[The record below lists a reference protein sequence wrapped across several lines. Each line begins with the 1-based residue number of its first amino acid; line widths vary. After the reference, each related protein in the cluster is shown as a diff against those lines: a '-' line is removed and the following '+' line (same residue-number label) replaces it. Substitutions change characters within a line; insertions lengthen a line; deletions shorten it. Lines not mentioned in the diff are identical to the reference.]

1 MNFDR
6 SRSLFDEAV
15 QYIPGGVNS
24 PVRSGKAVGTKPIF
38 VTSGKGCHITDADG
52 NNYVDYV
59 CSWGPLILGHAP
71 EAVITALKETL
82 PHGTS
87 FGIPTPLEIEMAKKI
102 VEMVPSIEK
111 VRMVNSGTEAVMSA
125 IRLARGY
132 TGRSKIVKFDGCYH
146 GHSDCLLVE
155 AGSGVATLAIPGSP
169 GVPENLVK
177 DTVSLPYNNLEA
189 VKGLV
194 KEMGKEIACIILE
207 PVAGNMGVV
216 PPADG
221 YLEGLRKVCDDYG
234 ILLIFDEV
242 MTGFRVSKGGAQELY
257 GVYPDITCL
266 GKVIG
271 GGMPVGAYGGSKEIM
286 SSIAPEG
293 NVYQAGTLSG
303 NPLAM
308 SAGLA
313 QLKVLSEPGIYE
325 KLEEK
330 SAYLEQGIMEAA
342 KKSGIDIHGNRVG
355 SMGCLFFCGSRVTD
369 FESAKKSDTEKY
381 ARFFRA
387 MLEEGI
393 YLAPSQFEAYF
404 VSTAH
409 EEKDL
414 DKTIEAARKAFKIL

>member
-1 MNFDR
+1 MNF
-6 SRSLFDEAV
+6 SKSHSLFEEAS
-15 QYIPGGVNS
+15 QFIPGGVNS

-38 VTSGKGCHITDADG
+38 VTSGKGCYITDVDG
-52 NNYVDYV
+52 NKYIDYV
-59 CSWGPLILGHAP
+59 CSWGPLILGHAN
-71 EAVITALKETL
+71 EKVIDALKETL
-82 PHGTS
+82 PQGTS
-87 FGIPTPLEIEMAKKI
+87 FGIPTPLEVEMAKKI
-102 VEMVPSIEK
+102 TEMVPSIEK

-132 TGRSKIVKFDGCYH
+132 TGRARIVKFDGCYH
-146 GHSDCLLVE
+146 GHGDCLLVE

-177 DTVSLPYNNLEA
+177 DTISLPYNNLEA
-189 VKGLV
+189 VKNLV
-194 KEMGKEIACIILE
+194 KNQGNEIACIILE

-216 PPADG
+216 PPVDG
-221 YLEGLRKVCDDYG
+221 YLEGLREICSDNG

-313 QLKVLSEPGIYE
+313 QLELLSEPGIYE

-330 SAYLEQGIMEAA
+330 SAYLEKGIMDAA
-342 KKSGIDIHGNRVG
+342 RKSGVEVYGNRVG
-355 SMGCLFFCGSRVTD
+355 SMGCVFFTGEQVKD
-369 FESAKKSDTEKY
+369 FETAKKADTEKY
-381 ARFFRA
+381 AKFFRA
-387 MLEEGI
+387 MLEEGV

-414 DKTIEAARKAFKIL
+414 DKTIEAARKAFKKL

>member
-1 MNFDR
+1 MNFDK
-6 SRSLFDEAV
+6 SNSLFNEAIR
-15 QYIPGGVNS
+15 YIPGGVNS
-24 PVRSGKAVGTKPIF
+24 PVRSGKAVGMKPIF
-38 VTSGKGCHITDADG
+38 VTFGKGCHITDVDG
-52 NNYVDYV
+52 NRYIDYV
-59 CSWGPLILGHAP
+59 GSWGPLILGHAH
-71 EAVITALKETL
+71 ESVISALSETL
-82 PHGTS
+82 PNGTS

-177 DTVSLPYNNLEA
+177 DTISLPYNNLEA
-189 VKGLV
+189 VKSVV
-194 KEMGKEIACIILE
+194 KEKGQDIACIILE

-216 PPADG
+216 PPQEG
-221 YLEGLRKVCDDYG
+221 YLEGLRNICSDNG

-308 SAGLA
+308 CAGLA

-325 KLEEK
+325 KLEQK
-330 SAYLEQGIMEAA
+330 SAYLEKGIMEAA
-342 KKSGIDIHGNRVG
+342 RKSGIEVSGNRVG
-355 SMGCLFFCGSRVTD
+355 SMGCLFFTGGPVKD
-369 FESAKKSDTEKY
+369 FETAKKADTEKY
-381 ARFFRA
+381 AKYFRA
-387 MLEEGI
+387 MLEEGV

-404 VSTAH
+404 VSAAH
-409 EEKDL
+409 EEEDL
-414 DKTIEAARKAFKIL
+414 DKTIEAAEKAFKKI

>member
-1 MNFDR
+1 MNFTR
-6 SRSLFDEAV
+6 SRSLYDEAV

-24 PVRSGKAVGTKPIF
+24 PVRSCKAVGTKPIF
-38 VTSGKGCHITDADG
+38 VTSGKGCHITDVDG
-52 NNYVDYV
+52 NSYIDYV

-71 EAVITALKETL
+71 EPVIKALKNTL
-82 PHGTS
+82 PGGTS
-87 FGIPTPLEIEMAKKI
+87 FGIPTPIEIEMAKKI

-177 DTVSLPYNNLEA
+177 DTISLPYNNLDA
-189 VKGLV
+189 VKNLAKDIGS
-194 KEMGKEIACIILE
+194 EIACIILE

-216 PPADG
+216 PPGEG
-221 YLEGLRKVCDDYG
+221 YLEGLRKICDDNG
-234 ILLIFDEV
+234 IVLIFDEV
-242 MTGFRVSKGGAQELY
+242 MTGFRVSRGGAQELY

-286 SSIAPEG
+286 SSVAPEG

-313 QLKVLSEPGIYE
+313 QLEVLSDPAIYKE
-325 KLEEK
+325 LEEK
-330 SAYLEQGIMEAA
+330 SAYLEKGIMDAA
-342 KKSGIDIHGNRVG
+342 RKSGVDIHANRVG
-355 SMGCLFFCGSRVTD
+355 SMGCVFFNNRPVTD
-369 FESAKKSDTEKY
+369 FESAKKSDTGKY
-381 ARFFRA
+381 ASFFRS
-387 MLEEGI
+387 MLEEGV

-414 DKTIEAARKAFKIL
+414 DKTIEAAARAFKML

>member
-1 MNFDR
+1 MDFNK
-6 SRSLFDEAV
+6 SHSLFEEALR
-15 QYIPGGVNS
+15 YIPGGVNS
-24 PVRSGKAVGTKPIF
+24 PVRSGKAVGTMPIF
-38 VTSGKGCHITDADG
+38 VKSGKGCHITDVDG
-52 NNYVDYV
+52 NRYVDYV

-71 EAVITALKETL
+71 DCVLDALRETL
-82 PHGTS
+82 PYGTS
-87 FGIPTPLEIEMAKKI
+87 FGIPTMLEIEMAKKI
-102 VEMVPSIEK
+102 VEMVPSVEK

-132 TGRSKIVKFDGCYH
+132 TGRSKVIKFDGCYH

-155 AGSGVATLAIPGSP
+155 AGSGIATLAIPGSP

-177 DTVSLPYNNLEA
+177 DTISLPFNNLEA
-189 VKGLV
+189 VKKV
-194 KEMGKEIACIILE
+194 VQEIGNEVACIILE
-207 PVAGNMGVV
+207 PVGGNMGVV
-216 PPADG
+216 PPEKG
-221 YLEGLRKVCDDYG
+221 YLEGLRKICDDNG

-271 GGMPVGAYGGSKEIM
+271 GGMPVGAYGGSREIM

-313 QLKVLSEPGIYE
+313 QLKKLSEPGMYE

-330 SAYLEQGIMEAA
+330 SAYLEKGIMNAA
-342 KKSGIDIHGNRVG
+342 KKSGVEVCGNRVG
-355 SMGCLFFCGSRVTD
+355 SMGCVFFTRGPVKD

-381 ARFFRA
+381 ARFFRG
-387 MLEEGI
+387 MLEHGV

-414 DKTIEAARKAFKIL
+414 DKTIEAAEKVFKTL